1 MEEQN
6 KQNIIKDD
14 VKETIRI
21 EKELKQLQEN
31 YENIEANYDV
41 LIKKYKG
48 IREEEKKLEKFSE
61 PIPKNLRISELS
73 TKGEIKE
80 LKLELDRLN
89 KEIKEKEIR
98 LEELEK
104 GIEPVKK
111 ETKKEEQKDKKED
124 KKEQPKEEQKTK
136 QEAKEEKQEV
146 KENKEIE
153 EEKKEEVEQQEEQ
166 QEEKEEIKEE
176 AEKEE
181 VVEEIEEPKE
191 ELEEKSEEKPK
202 AKEKKDNTI
211 NRNKLFYDFVYDRE
225 DDENTEYQIII
236 DIKRARAYCF
246 IAGKREYSEQ
256 LTETGNSVA
265 SAYNKIINTAV
276 REDEKIP
283 LSNYT
288 EFRHAF
294 KGVSPYVVNILA
306 RYNTKQL
313 NQYLEDF
320 YNEERNPEKSKYYI
334 QYRNT
339 FYLKDIPKNLRKKL
353 ELEIKSSRDIA
364 SSDLKMGI
372 LEKIKRLKE
381 GKGLQEAP
389 NFKQLESR
397 ENKQN
402 RFRESLRYQ
411 NSTNAQRQHETRQTE
426 NQRRPYREDNER

>member
-48 IREEEKKLEKFSE
+48 IREEEKRLEKFSE
-61 PIPKNLRISELS
+61 SIPKNLRISELS

-80 LKLELDRLN
+80 YKLELDRMN
-89 KEIKEKEIR
+89 QEIKEKEIR

-111 ETKKEEQKDKKED
+111 ETKKEKQQETKQ
-124 KKEQPKEEQKTK
+124 EEQKEKEKTEEK
-136 QEAKEEKQEV
+136 AEEKQEINN
-146 KENKEIE
+146 NKETE
-153 EEKKEEVEQQEEQ
+153 EEKKEEKEQEEQ
-166 QEEKEEIKEE
+166 QEEKEDKKEE
-176 AEKEE
+176 AEHEEQEETEKVEETEEKEE
-181 VVEEIEEPKE
+181 SK
-191 ELEEKSEEKPK
+191 EKPK

-320 YNEERNPEKSKYYI
+320 YNEERNPEQSKYYI

-364 SSDLKMGI
+364 TSDLKMGI

-397 ENKQN
+397 ENKHN